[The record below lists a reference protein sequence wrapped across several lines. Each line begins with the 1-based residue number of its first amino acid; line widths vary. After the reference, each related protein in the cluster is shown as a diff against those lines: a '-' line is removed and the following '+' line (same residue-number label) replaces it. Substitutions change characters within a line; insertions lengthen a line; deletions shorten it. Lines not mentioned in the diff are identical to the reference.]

1 MVFHF
6 AELENFEILR
16 CLPKLRRI
24 RLQQVSVPSLCKL
37 NNLQKLSLYNCKRRL
52 DFQSDT
58 VSISEIQLYF
68 PHSGLQAEFP
78 PNTNIL
84 YVDLPSAELVGSSK
98 NVNNIPL
105 PGMVLNTRKPI
116 VYVDQFGRQCREKS
130 MTHSFP
136 TNSRPTQFTCNGV
149 QAGFHL

>member
-1 MVFHF
+1 MNTSKKTIGT
-6 AELENFEILR
+6 A
-16 CLPKLRRI
+16 
-24 RLQQVSVPSLCKL
+24 SLVGG
-37 NNLQKLSLYNCKRRL
+37 
-52 DFQSDT
+52 FWWF
-58 VSISEIQLYF
+58 SI
-68 PHSGLQAEFP
+68 SGLQAEFP

-98 NVNNIPL
+98 NVDNIPL